1 MKTRDVIRELAISNL
16 KRKRSRTI
24 GLTAIIAVLAFV
36 LFGGIIIGQSLQN
49 GLSNLQQRFGADLII
64 VPEENSKDMEDIL
77 LKAEP
82 SYFYMDNSI
91 YEEISALGSF
101 DRISAVSGQFYL
113 VSLSDSPCCDFP
125 VEMIGFDEETD
136 FVIGPWLKKKYNG
149 TLEYG
154 EIIIGG
160 GVSGD
165 VGDTLTFF
173 DQKYIIAAK
182 LDATGTSLDNS
193 VYMNLDTIAD
203 MYTAAQE
210 KGYSYVEYPE
220 GMVSSILLKIDNN
233 EDIEIVAKDITQH
246 IEGVKVINTQS
257 ILTTIADSLGDFKVF
272 YIITVAMLIIL
283 AFVTISS
290 IFAVVINERKKE
302 FAILRTIGLTKLKL
316 QKVFVVETLI
326 ISAAG
331 AVAGIVIAGNIIFP
345 FNVAIA
351 DNLSLPFFSPGII
364 YVILLALVIAV
375 LCSLLGPLAGLL
387 LIHGQVK
394 NDVYLNIRDGE

>member
-77 LKAEP
+77 LKAEQ
-82 SYFYMDNSI
+82 SYFYMNSSI
-91 YEEISALGSF
+91 YDEIESLASF
-101 DRISAVSGQFYL
+101 DRISAISSQFYL
-113 VSLSDSPCCDFP
+113 VSLSDSPCCAFP
-125 VEMIGFDEETD
+125 VEMIGFDEATD
-136 FVIGPWLKKKYNG
+136 FVIGPWLEKNYHG
-149 TLEYG
+149 TLNYG
-154 EIIIGG
+154 DIIIGG
-160 GVSGD
+160 EVSGNI
-165 VGDTLTFF
+165 GETITFF
-173 DQKYIIAAK
+173 GKEYKIAAR

-193 VYMNLDTIAD
+193 VYMNMDTIVD

-220 GMVSSILLKIDNN
+220 DMISSILIKVDRA
-233 EDIEIVAKDITQH
+233 EDIEIVARDISQH

-326 ISAAG
+326 ISVAG

-345 FNVAIA
+345 FNVAIT